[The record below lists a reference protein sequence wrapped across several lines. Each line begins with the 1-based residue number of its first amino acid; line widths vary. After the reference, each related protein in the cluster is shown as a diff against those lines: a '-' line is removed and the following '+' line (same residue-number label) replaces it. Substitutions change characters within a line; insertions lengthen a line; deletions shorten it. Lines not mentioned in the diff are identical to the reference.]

1 MRFTWSA
8 KRSGNH
14 PPSSS
19 SFGILLKWSRR
30 PAAEVRLGYN
40 EKVLL
45 PPLVLL
51 ISLFSPLLPQSQGEP
66 PSEQAETPA
75 QQAEVPAEPSD
86 TPSEQSDEG
95 FRIGVAVDQVFLSVS
110 ARSVRGGFVK
120 DLTREDFRVYENERL
135 QEIVNFYSEKV
146 PVRVVLLIDASGST
160 RHSQAEI
167 RRAAL
172 RFVESLSEE
181 DEFAVITF
189 NHQPRLILNWSNDRN
204 KIKTALESVYARG
217 NTVLNDALYVTFDD
231 LLQGV
236 RGKSAVIL
244 LSDGIDTGSMVSFD
258 ESMDL
263 ALRSGSIVYV
273 VSKLEEYWASA
284 IGYRQQLQSQSRM
297 IPKELTDSFILEQK
311 RALSRI
317 ASLTGG
323 AVLDTRAFSDLTDIY
338 AQVAE
343 ELKNQYYV
351 SYIPTNQA
359 KDGTWREIRVE
370 VNRGGIAVGTRQ
382 GYFAEGAL
390 PPPN

>member
-1 MRFTWSA
+1 M
-8 KRSGNH
+8 
-14 PPSSS
+14 
-19 SFGILLKWSRR
+19 
-30 PAAEVRLGYN
+30 
-40 EKVLL
+40 
-45 PPLVLL
+45 
-51 ISLFSPLLPQSQGEP
+51 SLFLPVAL
-66 PSEQAETPA
+66 QAESASTPEQDKTLSDSA
-75 QQAEVPAEPSD
+75 SASSEPAD
-86 TPSEQSDEG
+86 DEG

-110 ARSVRGGFVK
+110 ARSVRGGFVR

-160 RHSQAEI
+160 RHNQAEI

-172 RFVESLSEE
+172 RLVESMGEE

-189 NHQPRLILNWSNDRN
+189 NHQPRLILNWNNDRER
-204 KIKTALESVYARG
+204 IRTALESVYARG

-231 LLQGV
+231 LLQGA

-244 LSDGIDTGSMVSFD
+244 LTDGIDTGSMVSFD
-258 ESMDL
+258 EAMDL
-263 ALRSGSIVYV
+263 ALRSGAIVYV

-284 IGYRQQLQSQSRM
+284 IGYRQQLQAQSRM
-297 IPKELTDSFILEQK
+297 IPKELTDSYILEQK
-311 RALSRI
+311 RALSRL
-317 ASLTGG
+317 ANLTGG
-323 AVLDTRAFSDLTDIY
+323 TVLDTRAFSDLTDVY

-370 VNRGGIAVGTRQ
+370 ANRGGVAVATRR
-382 GYFAEGAL
+382 GYFADGSL
-390 PPPN
+390 PPANQ

>member
-1 MRFTWSA
+1 MA
-8 KRSGNH
+8 
-14 PPSSS
+14 P
-19 SFGILLKWSRR
+19 LL
-30 PAAEVRLGYN
+30 
-40 EKVLL
+40 
-45 PPLVLL
+45 LL
-51 ISLFSPLLPQSQGEP
+51 ISLFLPFVPQDQGNP
-66 PSEQAETPA
+66 PSEQA
-75 QQAEVPAEPSD
+75 D
-86 TPSEQSDEG
+86 TPSEQGEVPSESPDTPSDETRDEG

-110 ARSVRGGFVK
+110 ARAVRGGFVK
-120 DLTREDFRVYENERL
+120 NLTREDFRVYENERL
-135 QEIVNFYSEKV
+135 QEIVNFYSERV

-172 RFVESLSEE
+172 RFVESLGEE

-189 NHQPRLILNWSNDRN
+189 NHQPRLILNWSGELERV
-204 KIKTALESVYARG
+204 KTALETVYARG

-231 LLQGV
+231 LLDGV
-236 RGKSAVIL
+236 LGKSAVIL
-244 LSDGIDTGSMVSFD
+244 LTDGIDTGSMVSFE

-263 ALRSGSIVYV
+263 AFRSGAIVYV

-297 IPKELTDSFILEQK
+297 IPKELSDSYILEQK
-311 RALSRI
+311 RALSRL
-317 ASLTGG
+317 ANLTGG
-323 AVLDTRAFSDLTDIY
+323 AVLDTRAFSDLTDVY

-370 VNRGGIAVGTRQ
+370 VSRGGVAVATRR
-382 GYFAEGAL
+382 GYFADGFV
-390 PPPN
+390 PPAN

>member
-1 MRFTWSA
+1 
-8 KRSGNH
+8 
-14 PPSSS
+14 
-19 SFGILLKWSRR
+19 
-30 PAAEVRLGYN
+30 
-40 EKVLL
+40 VLL
-45 PPLVLL
+45 PPLLIL
-51 ISLFSPLLPQSQGEP
+51 ISLFSPLLSQSQGEP
-66 PSEQAETPA
+66 PSGQAETPA
-75 QQAEVPAEPSD
+75 QQSEVPPEPPD
-86 TPSEQSDEG
+86 ATSEQPDEG

-120 DLTREDFRVYENERL
+120 DLSRDDFRVYENERP

-172 RFVESLSEE
+172 RFVESLAEE

-189 NHQPRLILNWSNDRN
+189 NHQPRLILNWSSERD

-231 LLQGV
+231 LLEGV

-258 ESMDL
+258 EAMDL
-263 ALRSGSIVYV
+263 ALRSGAIVYV

-343 ELKNQYYV
+343 ELKNQYYI

-370 VNRGGIAVGTRQ
+370 VNRGGVAVGTRR
-382 GYFAEGAL
+382 GYFAEGSL
-390 PPPN
+390 PSPN